1 MDKYNFGVN
10 DQTLLDANILGIE
23 TMDELEKAEQFV
35 FLVRS
40 LEIAQGKYVI
50 DAFNMEGLQTLHHYL
65 FGDLYEFAGKIR
77 TVQLT
82 KGATRFCQAQFI
94 LSEGARIFS
103 EMAEEKVWA
112 TIEEAATRLAYFK
125 AELNMLHP
133 FREGNGR
140 SIRIFLHQWAKSK
153 GYYWAYEHLQ
163 QDAYLKAMIQSVV
176 TSEELEQ
183 LFLNTLEKNEESTNA

>member
-10 DQTLLDANILGIE
+10 DHTLLEENILGIDNL
-23 TMDELEKAEQFV
+23 DELEKAEQFT

-40 LEIAQGKYVI
+40 LEIAQGKYKI
-50 DAFNMEGLQTLHHYL
+50 DRFDMTGLQHLHHYL
-65 FGDLYEFAGKIR
+65 FGDLYDFAGKIR
-77 TVQLT
+77 SVQLT

-94 LSEGARIFS
+94 ASEGERIFS
-103 EMAEEKVWA
+103 EMHREPDWNSLQ
-112 TIEEAATRLAYFK
+112 EAAQRLAYFK

-140 SIRIFLHQWAKSK
+140 SIRIFVHQWAKSK
-153 GYYWAYEHLQ
+153 GYYWAFEHLQ

-176 TSEELEQ
+176 TSEELER
-183 LFLNTLEKNEESTNA
+183 LFLHTLEKVDEQYY